1 MRLIL
6 ASASPRR
13 RELLAA
19 AGWAFVV
26 DPVDADERRLPGE
39 PPARYVERV
48 ARLKASMG
56 QSRHPE
62 DAVLAADTSVV
73 VGQDV
78 LGKPEGA
85 GQAATMLACLS
96 GRSHEVLTGVALAR
110 RGEVVA
116 RVTETRVWFEPL
128 TPEEI
133 GWYVASGEPFGKA
146 GGYAIQGLASRFISR
161 IEGSYA
167 NVVGLP
173 VADVLQLLRNAGL
186 EEQFAG

>member
-1 MRLIL
+1 MQLIL

-19 AGWAFVV
+19 AGWSFVV
-26 DPVDADERRLPGE
+26 DPVDADERRHPGE
-39 PPARYVERV
+39 PPASYVERV
-48 ARLKASMG
+48 ARLKAAIG

-62 DAVLAADTSVV
+62 DAVLAADTCVV
-73 VGQDV
+73 AGEDV
-78 LGKPEGA
+78 LGKPEGQA
-85 GQAATMLACLS
+85 QAAAMLKRLS
-96 GRSHEVLTGVALAR
+96 GQSHTVLTGVALAW
-110 RGEVVA
+110 RGTVA
-116 RVTETRVWFEPL
+116 AAVTETCVWFERL

-133 GWYVASGEPFGKA
+133 DWYVASGEPFDKA

-173 VADVLQLLRNAGL
+173 VADVLHLLRNAGL
-186 EEQFAG
+186 EEQTAH